1 MAIRNVRENTKMGIS
16 CIVTVFNKEDYIKET
31 LKSIQEQNYSD
42 FEVIVVNDGSTD
54 QTKKVI
60 EEFADDERFTI
71 IEKVNGG
78 VSSARNLGLQMSRM
92 SHLVFV
98 DGDDFVDAE
107 YLTKLS
113 ENLGKTNATTII
125 SGLDMGHTKYVTTN
139 RILTN
144 QELINNYNSLSSF
157 INTPVATLYNS
168 EIIKNNNILFD
179 EEMQYAE
186 DLDFNLRYFQHSQI
200 VSIINDADYHVVES
214 KGGLSRRFVP
224 QMIDYQRKVI
234 YTAVKA
240 YDTSETQK
248 GLFEIVMK
256 AIKTVLNH
264 DIQNNNLDLFDD
276 HVHQLADTLAKY
288 REFQYGVRF
297 DGDYQN
303 KIILYLLQRNRVKTL
318 YFIFKLKVALQKR
331 G

>member
-1 MAIRNVRENTKMGIS
+1 MRNVRENAKMGIS

-31 LKSIQEQNYSD
+31 LRSIQEQNYSD

-60 EEFADDERFTI
+60 EEFLDDERFTI
-71 IEKVNGG
+71 VEKVNGG

-98 DGDDFVDAE
+98 DGDDFVDEE

-139 RILTN
+139 RILTS
-144 QELINNYNSLSSF
+144 QELINNYNSLSPF

-179 EEMQYAE
+179 EEMHYAE
-186 DLDFNLRYFQHSQI
+186 DLDFNLRYFQHSQL
-200 VSIINDADYHVVES
+200 VSIVNNAYYHVVES

-224 QMIDYQRKVI
+224 QMIDYQKKVI

-264 DIQNNNLDLFDD
+264 DVQNNNLNLFSK
-276 HVHQLADTLAKY
+276 HVYQLDNILAEYRTLQCDI
-288 REFQYGVRF
+288 RLVG
-297 DGDYQN
+297 GCQN
-303 KIILYLLQRNRVKTL
+303 KIILHLLRFNRVEIL
-318 YFIFKLKVALQKR
+318 YLIFRLKIAFQR
-331 G
+331 GE